1 LQNKKDAGSVSNAGD
16 WPGLFASPVFALH
29 HLFWRWGEMISPF
42 CTNAQKNGKIGLKSC
57 HFRTL
62 QLYLDKVK

>member
-1 LQNKKDAGSVSNAGD
+1 MAAACFRMGG
-16 WPGLFASPVFALH
+16 GFFASPVFALH

-57 HFRTL
+57 HFHTL

>member
-1 LQNKKDAGSVSNAGD
+1 MQETGPAFLHT
-16 WPGLFASPVFALH
+16 LVFALH

-42 CTNAQKNGKIGLKSC
+42 CTNAQKNGKIGLKSR

>member
-42 CTNAQKNGKIGLKSC
+42 CTNAQKNGKIGLKSR
-57 HFRTL
+57 HFRAL

>member
-1 LQNKKDAGSVSNAGD
+1 MKITCSKSNLVKGVSI
-16 WPGLFASPVFALH
+16 V
-29 HLFWRWGEMISPF
+29 WRWGEMISPF

-57 HFRTL
+57 HFHAL

>member
-1 LQNKKDAGSVSNAGD
+1 LQNKKDAGPVSNAGD

-57 HFRTL
+57 HFHAL